1 MSSCGLEYRL
11 VSGARSRA
19 KSVGESPS
27 STLGPVKF
35 SLANTDPV
43 HVLPLALFVP
53 RPCLLPYF
61 PPPRRVIST
70 RGGGL
75 LSTRLAPEGFP
86 LSRQSSRPPQ
96 PPLQGQEGFPAGGD
110 SSAPTVAP
118 AGGGAKRPKGQFWG
132 SSMALGISI
141 HLSSSGWF
149 RSLFSFSLYPA
160 LQSGAAP
167 SPSRPSTGFREF
179 AGGQAGRVASPNPAG
194 WKQTPTLAIADGV
207 LDQQLPM
214 EYLFSSTAP
223 PGTGHILTAVQ
234 FAPSTSTPSSELA
247 SSWFQTALSD
257 GRPG

>member
-19 KSVGESPS
+19 KWVAESPNP
-27 STLGPVKF
+27 TLGPVKF
-35 SLANTDPV
+35 SLANPDPV

-61 PPPRRVIST
+61 SPPRRVIST
-70 RGGGL
+70 RAGAL

-96 PPLQGQEGFPAGGD
+96 PPTPGPGGFPGRWQQQRAY
-110 SSAPTVAP
+110 SSS
-118 AGGGAKRPKGQFWG
+118 GRGRSKEAKGPVLGQFWG

-167 SPSRPSTGFREF
+167 SPSRPSTGF
-179 AGGQAGRVASPNPAG
+179 GNSQAARRAG
-194 WKQTPTLAIADGV
+194 WHLPILLAG
-207 LDQQLPM
+207 
-214 EYLFSSTAP
+214 SRRR
-223 PGTGHILTAVQ
+223 H
-234 FAPSTSTPSSELA
+234 
-247 SSWFQTALSD
+247 
-257 GRPG
+257 